1 MSSLIAGRST
11 RMEILELL
19 RRRQAASAE
28 EISGEM
34 GITPNAVRQH
44 LTNLERDGYVR
55 SEPVR
60 HKRGR
65 PSLLFSLTD
74 RADAVFP
81 KRYGQLAT
89 MVLTELQEMG
99 GPEVLDEVFR
109 RVALRHATAVEPDLD
124 GLDFD
129 QKLER
134 VVTWIARAGT
144 LADHEDLEDGT
155 VRVSVDRSRLK
166 DAAAGEAEALE
177 RTGVTIEDSPRLD
190 GAQLVLDA
198 LLGTGLSRAPEGRY
212 ADWIRRANDSGMRVI
227 AADVPSGL
235 EADSGHAYDPCISA
249 HITVTLGLPKAG
261 LLRGDG
267 PERAGELWVADIG
280 IPSQAYA
287 AIGVQV
293 PAHAF
298 AMDDRIQLGALQP

>member
-28 EISGEM
+28 TISTEL

-99 GPEVLDEVFR
+99 GPELLDQVFE
-109 RVALRHATAVEPDLD
+109 RVAHRHAEAVAPTMD

-129 QKLER
+129 QRLTRLVE
-134 VVTWIARAGT
+134 WIARAGT
-144 LADHEDLEDGT
+144 LAEREETPEG
-155 VRVSVDRSRLK
+155 VRVTIHNCPFRNTALK
-166 DAAAGEAEALE
+166 FPQ
-177 RTGVTIEDSPRLD
+177 VCTITP
-190 GAQLVLDA
+190 QLIVE
-198 LLGTGLSRAPEGRY
+198 LLGRPVSQEKSIHRRDPYCSFLVQRPDPAPHYRPG
-212 ADWIRRANDSGMRVI
+212 
-227 AADVPSGL
+227 
-235 EADSGHAYDPCISA
+235 
-249 HITVTLGLPKAG
+249 
-261 LLRGDG
+261 
-267 PERAGELWVADIG
+267 
-280 IPSQAYA
+280 
-287 AIGVQV
+287 
-293 PAHAF
+293 
-298 AMDDRIQLGALQP
+298 